1 MVLACPFESDLA
13 SAHTGEGTISGEQG
27 LYIDIDDT
35 NIVTNPLF
43 KKIYCGNRLVSI
55 VYPHALKK
63 AY

>member
-13 SAHTGEGTISGEQG
+13 SAHTGEGTVSGEKG
-27 LYIDIDDT
+27 LYIDIDT